1 MNTAATKP
9 TTEASKPIRRIVIAG
24 GGTAGW
30 MVAAGLSKTMGR
42 LYDIRLIESE
52 EIGTIG
58 VGEATIPTLHFF
70 HEILGIDEREFM
82 AATQAT
88 FKLGIN
94 FENWRNVN
102 EDYFH
107 SFGKTGK
114 PHWMAGFQHFWLE
127 GRERG
132 LASDYGD
139 YCLELRAAMD
149 NRFAHLPNSGLN
161 YAYHLDATL
170 YAGYLRRIAEA
181 QGVKRVEGKI
191 VKVHTDSRMDGSVGN
206 ITGITLGNGSLI
218 EADFFIDCTGMR
230 SLLLGETLGV
240 PYEDWSQWLPCDS
253 AVAAQ
258 TTLVGEAVP
267 YTRSIAHPWGWQWR
281 IPLQHRVGNG
291 LVYSSKK
298 LGDDEAKAALLANVV
313 GEVIR
318 PPRVI
323 KFTPGQREVVWKR
336 NCVAIGLS
344 SGFLEPLEST
354 SIHLIQRGLT
364 RLIQMFPANGVSL
377 ADIDEYNSQTRW
389 SIERIRDFIILHYH
403 VTNRSDVAFW
413 RDCQS
418 MAVPELLAHRI
429 QLFRDTAR
437 VALNTDELFAEN
449 SWIQVMM
456 GQGITP
462 SGHHPVTRLM
472 DNQDLGEFLGE
483 IRKEA
488 ARTFIKLPKHQDYVK
503 RFCGTA
509 PPADKTMPMGAV
521 AQPSAPASAPS
532 AALFNPNPVVQ
543 TVLLS
548 NGQQV
553 YVIDDFAQ
561 NPEALVA
568 LAQSA
573 AGRFQTPAGHPY
585 PGPQLALPEV
595 LSGQLDA
602 HFQQHGRPPLQ
613 LGSSLGMYARFSRVT
628 QSGPTLDARQRIC
641 HRDDSSNEPGQRISA
656 AVHYLFRNEQ
666 LGGTVFFRSLMSDT
680 DTQGFLRDANTM
692 DGDAFGAK
700 YGLPA
705 GYMTQS
711 NRYFEVIGRVPA
723 RWNRVVFYDG
733 AIFHSGDIQG
743 PSLADYQAAPGRLT
757 INAFF
762 KNQQLSAELLAAAQ
776 TA

>member
-1 MNTAATKP
+1 MNT
-9 TTEASKPIRRIVIAG
+9 EARKSIRRVVIAG

-30 MVAAGLSKTMGR
+30 MVAAGLSKSMGR

-102 EDYFH
+102 EHYFH

-181 QGVKRVEGKI
+181 QGVQRIEGKI
-191 VKVHTDSRMDGSVGN
+191 VKVHTEDRADGGTDGSTGD
-206 ITGITLGNGSLI
+206 ITGITLNSGALI
-218 EADFFIDCTGMR
+218 EGDFFIDCTGMR

-240 PYEDWSQWLPCDS
+240 PYEDWSHWLPCDS

-298 LGDDEAKAALLANVV
+298 LADDEAKAALLANVV

-364 RLIQMFPANGVSL
+364 RLIQMFPANGVRQ
-377 ADIDEYNSQTRW
+377 ADIDEYNNQTRW
-389 SIERIRDFIILHYH
+389 AIERIRDFIILHYH
-403 VTNRSDVAFW
+403 VTNRSDVQFW

-437 VALNTDELFAEN
+437 VCLNTDELFAEN

-456 GQGITP
+456 GQGIKP

-472 DNQDLGEFLGE
+472 DSRDLGEFLGE

-488 ARTFIKLPKHQDYVK
+488 ARSFIKLPKHQDYIK
-503 RFCGTA
+503 RFCATA
-509 PPADKTMPMGAV
+509 PPVDTGMAKPVPA
-521 AQPSAPASAPS
+521 ASPSAV
-532 AALFNPNPVVQ
+532 LFNPNPTVQ
-543 TVLLS
+543 TVQLT

-573 AGRFQTPAGHPY
+573 SSQFRTPAGHPY
-585 PGPQLALPEV
+585 PGPQLALPEN
-595 LSGQLDA
+595 LSAEVDA
-602 HFQQHGRPPLQ
+602 YFQQHGRPRLQ
-613 LGSSLGMYARFSRVT
+613 LGSSLGMYGRFSRVT
-628 QSGPTLDARQRIC
+628 QESATLDARQRIC
-641 HRDDSSNEPGQRISA
+641 HRDDSSNEPGQSISA
-656 AVHYLFRNEQ
+656 AVHYLFRDEQ
-666 LGGTVFFRSLMSDT
+666 LGGTVFFRSLMSDSE
-680 DTQGFLRDANTM
+680 TQNFLRDASTM
-692 DGDAFGAK
+692 DGGTFGSK
-700 YGLPA
+700 YGIPA

-723 RWNRVVFYDG
+723 KWNRVVFYDG

-743 PSLADYQAAPGRLT
+743 PSPAAYLAGVGRLT

-762 KNQQLSAELLAAAQ
+762 KNQQLAAAAVAPVRDWGASLQ
-776 TA
+776 T